1 MRQDSIIRQGQKN
14 GENDMNE
21 REEYPSL
28 HGISDREAEELCK
41 KLRRRVVHVVSRTGG
56 HLASNLGAVEL
67 TVALHRVYDTSRDRL
82 VFDVGHQCYI
92 HKMLT
97 GRNGRMETLRT
108 FGGIAGFPKPAESV
122 HDAAI
127 AGHASTAVSMALG
140 MAKARTLSGADY
152 KVVALLGDGSLTGGL
167 AYEGLSMAGQSG
179 EPLVVILND
188 NGMSI
193 DASMGGVAHHL
204 ARQRLKPQYLR
215 GKQLYQRVM
224 KSTPPGRV
232 LHEGIHKVKEGFKAS
247 LLPGTMFENM
257 GFQYMGPVDGH
268 DVAGLT
274 RLLQYASEQDHPVL
288 LHVKTV
294 KGKGYPPAEQNPD
307 AFHGTG
313 PFRVKDGASLG
324 EGGGETFSA
333 RFGRE
338 LCAMAEEDGR
348 ICALTAAMTGG
359 TGLADFAARFPD
371 RFFDVGIAE
380 GHAVTMAAGMAK
392 QGLLPV
398 FAVYSTFF
406 QRSYDMLL
414 HDIAIG
420 GLHGVFC
427 VDRAG
432 LVGDDGETHH
442 GLFDL
447 GYLKTVPGM
456 TVYAPASLDDLSAM
470 LLQAVYETDG
480 PVAVRYPR
488 GGENGYSGLSS
499 GAPAAVLREGTDLT
513 MVTFGTMTGPVLSA
527 AERLAGEGISAD
539 VLKLNRVIPLPE
551 QEVLSSLRRTGRL
564 LAVQECAEAASP
576 GQDILAA
583 AALHGLCLK
592 GAALCSCGNG
602 IVTHGTAAQL
612 RGLCGLDEESILAK
626 AREVMRNGSQEAAGR
641 PAH

>member
-1 MRQDSIIRQGQKN
+1 
-14 GENDMNE
+14 MNE

-28 HGISDREAEELCK
+28 HGISDREAEELCH
-41 KLRRRVVHVVSRTGG
+41 KLRRRVVQVVSKTGG

-67 TVALHRVYDTSRDRL
+67 TVALHRVYDTGRDRL

-92 HKMLT
+92 HKILT

-108 FGGIAGFPKPAESV
+108 FGGVAGFPKPGESV
-122 HDAAI
+122 HDASI
-127 AGHASTAVSMALG
+127 AGHASTAVSTALG
-140 MAKARTLSGADY
+140 MAKARTLTGQDY

-167 AYEGLSMAGQSG
+167 AYEGLSMAGESG

-204 ARQRLKPQYLR
+204 AQQRLKPQYLR
-215 GKQLYQRVM
+215 GKRLYQKIM
-224 KSTPPGRV
+224 GATPPGRV
-232 LHEGIHKVKEGFKAS
+232 LHDGIHKVKEGVKAS
-247 LLPGTMFENM
+247 LLPGSMFENM

-274 RLLQYASEQDHPVL
+274 RLLTYAAAQDHPVL

-294 KGKGYPPAEQNPD
+294 KGKGYPPAERNPD

-313 PFRVKDGASLG
+313 PFRVRDGAPVK
-324 EGGGETFSA
+324 EGGGESFSA

-338 LCAMAEEDGR
+338 LCALAEEDPR

-359 TGLADFAARFPD
+359 TGLTDFAARFPD

-380 GHAVTMAAGMAK
+380 GHAVTMTAGMAK
-392 QGLLPV
+392 QGLVPV

-414 HDIAIG
+414 HDVAIDR
-420 GLHGVFC
+420 LHCIFC

-447 GYLKTVPGM
+447 SYLKTVPGM
-456 TVYAPASLDDLSAM
+456 TVYTPASLDELSAM
-470 LLQAVYETDG
+470 LRQAVYHTEG

-488 GGENGYSGLSS
+488 GGENGWSGSS
-499 GAPAAVLREGTDLT
+499 TGQPADVLRQGTDLT
-513 MVTFGTMTGPVLSA
+513 MVTLGTMTGPVLA
-527 AERLAGEGISAD
+527 VADRLAEEGISAE
-539 VLKLNRVIPLPE
+539 VVKLNRPIPLPGE
-551 QEVLSSLRRTGRL
+551 TVLASLRKTGRL
-564 LAVQECAEAASP
+564 LAVQECVEMGSP

-583 AALHGLCLK
+583 AALAGLTLR
-592 GAALCSCGNG
+592 GAALCSCGTG
-602 IVTHGTAAQL
+602 FVPHGTVAQL
-612 RGLCGLDEESILAK
+612 RQLCGLDEDSIFAK
-626 AREVMRNGSQEAAGR
+626 AMEVTRGGSEETAGC

>member
-1 MRQDSIIRQGQKN
+1 
-14 GENDMNE
+14 MNE
-21 REEYPSL
+21 REEFPSL
-28 HGISDREAEELCK
+28 HGISDREAVELCS
-41 KLRRRVVHVVSRTGG
+41 KLRRRVIRVVSRTGG

-67 TVALHRVYDTSRDRL
+67 TVALHRVYDTGRDRL
-82 VFDVGHQCYI
+82 IFDVGHQCYI

-140 MAKARTLSGADY
+140 MATARTLRGEDY

-167 AYEGLSMAGQSG
+167 SYEGLSMAGQSG

-193 DASMGGVAHHL
+193 DASMGGMAHHL

-215 GKQLYQRVM
+215 GKQFYQRFM
-224 KSTPPGRV
+224 HATTPGRV
-232 LHEGIHKVKEGFKAS
+232 LHDGIHKVKEGFKAA
-247 LLPGTMFENM
+247 LIPGSIFENM

-288 LHVKTV
+288 LHIKTV

-313 PFRVKDGASLG
+313 PFRVEDGAPLG
-324 EGGGETFSA
+324 ERGGESFSA
-333 RFGRE
+333 RFGKE
-338 LCAMAEEDGR
+338 LCALAEKDER

-359 TGLADFAARFPD
+359 TGLTGFAARFPE

-380 GHAVTMAAGMAK
+380 GHATTMAAGMAK

-406 QRSYDMLL
+406 QRGYDMLL
-414 HDIAIG
+414 HDLAIG

-447 GYLKTVPGM
+447 GYLKTIPGM
-456 TVYAPASLDDLSAM
+456 TVYSPASLDELSAM
-470 LLQAVYETDG
+470 LRQAVYDTDG

-488 GGENGYSGLSS
+488 GGENGWSGPAT
-499 GAPAAVLREGTDLT
+499 GAPSDLLREGTDLT

-527 AERLAGEGISAD
+527 AQRLAEEGISAQ
-539 VLKLNRVIPLPE
+539 VLKLNRVIPLPAE
-551 QEVLSSLRRTGRL
+551 EVLSALEQTGRL
-564 LAVQECAEAASP
+564 LVVQECAEAASP

-592 GAALCSCGNG
+592 GAAICSCGAG
-602 IVTHGTAAQL
+602 LVPHGTVAQL
-612 RGLCGLDEESILAK
+612 RALCGLDEDSILAK
-626 AREVMRNGSQEAAGR
+626 AREVMRHGSPETAGR

>member
-1 MRQDSIIRQGQKN
+1 
-14 GENDMNE
+14 MNQ
-21 REEYPSL
+21 REEYSSL
-28 HGISDREAEELCK
+28 HGISDQEAEALCR
-41 KLRRRVVHVVSRTGG
+41 KLRRRLVQVVSRTGG

-108 FGGIAGFPKPAESV
+108 LGGIAGFPKPAESV
-122 HDAAI
+122 HDASI
-127 AGHASTAVSMALG
+127 AGHASTAVSTALG
-140 MAKARTLSGADY
+140 MATARTLRGETY

-215 GKQLYQRVM
+215 GKQVYQKVM
-224 KSTPPGRV
+224 TATPPGRV
-232 LHEGIHKVKEGFKAS
+232 LHDGIHKLKEGVKAG
-247 LLPGTMFENM
+247 LLPGSMFENM

-268 DVAGLT
+268 DVKSLT
-274 RLLQYASEQDHPVL
+274 RLLRYAAEQDHPVL

-294 KGKGYPPAEQNPD
+294 KGKGYPPAEATPD

-313 PFRVKDGASLG
+313 PFHVKDGSPAQPRSG
-324 EGGGETFSA
+324 ESFSA
-333 RFGRE
+333 RFGAE
-338 LCAMAEEDGR
+338 LCRLAEEESR
-348 ICALTAAMTGG
+348 VCALTAAMTGG

-392 QGLLPV
+392 QGLIPV

-414 HDIAIG
+414 HDIAIDR
-420 GLHGVFC
+420 LHGVFC

-447 GYLKTVPGM
+447 GYLKTIPGM
-456 TVYAPASLDDLSAM
+456 TVYSPACLDELSAM
-470 LLQAVYETDG
+470 LRHAVFRVEG

-488 GGENGYSGLSS
+488 GGETGYSAPWS
-499 GAPAAVLREGTDLT
+499 GQAAEVLREGSDLT
-513 MVTFGTMTGPVLSA
+513 VVTFGTMTGPVLRV
-527 AERLAGEGISAD
+527 AESLAEDGVQAE
-539 VLKLNRVIPLPE
+539 VVKLSRVIPLPE
-551 QEVLSSLRRTGRL
+551 EEILTSLRKTRRL
-564 LAVQECAEAASP
+564 LAVEECSVQSGPA
-576 GQDILAA
+576 QDILAA
-583 AALHGLCLK
+583 AALGGVSLS
-592 GAALCSCGNG
+592 GAAVCSCGAG
-602 IVTHGTAAQL
+602 FVPHGTVPQL
-612 RGLCGLDEESILAK
+612 RELCGLDEESIRKK
-626 AREVMRNGSQEAAGR
+626 ALEVVRGEETAGC